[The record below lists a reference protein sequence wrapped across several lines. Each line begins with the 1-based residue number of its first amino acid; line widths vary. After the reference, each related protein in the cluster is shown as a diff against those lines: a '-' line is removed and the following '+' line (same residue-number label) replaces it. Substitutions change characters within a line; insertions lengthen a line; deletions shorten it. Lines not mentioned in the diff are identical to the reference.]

1 MPQPRKY
8 TDVAERQR
16 AYRARKK
23 TVAAAPST
31 GTPGYSK
38 WRKELREASD
48 TINRVYEEMHYW
60 IQERS
65 ERWQESDRGASMEAD
80 RDELWEISDKLND
93 LGIWTK
99 NS

>member
-8 TDVAERQR
+8 ATVAERQQ
-16 AYRARKK
+16 AYRRRKQE
-23 TVAAAPST
+23 TAAPVNR
-31 GTPGYSK
+31 TPGYAA
-38 WRKELREASD
+38 WRRDLKQASD
-48 TINRVYEEMHYW
+48 IVNRVYEEMHYW

-99 NS
+99 SS